1 MQKEVPVKKTG
12 SLSFISGILILF
24 MIAHFAHHF
33 LLTLLTP
40 LLPYVQKD
48 LILDNTQIGILS
60 SAFSIPYGL
69 SHIPFGWLTGR
80 VDSRLLILIGI
91 SGAAAAGLLVGLS
104 PTYILIV
111 VALVLLG
118 SVSGSYHPAS
128 APLVSASVDMKQRGR
143 ALGLHQ
149 IGGTFSHFLT
159 PIIAAGIATY
169 FGWRG
174 SFIILSIPTILFGI
188 LLYFVLGKM
197 TYAGKDSY
205 KHHGEAKKDD
215 ASFTFSW
222 GRIIS
227 FLILSVVGYTIITG
241 IIAFVAVFAVNQL
254 GTSKDVGA
262 WLLSLV
268 YSAGFWAGPLGGYLS
283 DRFGRVRVTLGAS
296 LLAGPIIYLLSQVSM
311 GIGVYLVLIGIGMSL
326 YLRMPVSEAFIISN
340 TTERN
345 RGTILGIYY
354 FGTRGGTGLLTP
366 LIGYLIDSSGYS
378 TTFLVSGVAMV
389 ILTLVS
395 SIFLWGRQD

>member
-1 MQKEVPVKKTG
+1 MPKEVPVKQAG
-12 SLSFISGILILF
+12 SLSFISGFLILIT
-24 MIAHFAHHF
+24 IAHFAHHF

-40 LLPYVQKD
+40 LLPYLQKD
-48 LILDNTQIGILS
+48 LMLDNTQIGILN

-69 SHIPFGWLTGR
+69 SHIPFGWLTDR

-111 VALVLLG
+111 AALILLG
-118 SVSGSYHPAS
+118 TVSGSYHPVS
-128 APLVSASVDMKQRGR
+128 APLVSASVDVKQRGR

-149 IGGTFSHFLT
+149 IGGTASHFLT

-188 LLYFVLGKM
+188 LLYFVLGRM
-197 TYAGKDSY
+197 NYAGKDNY
-205 KHHGEAKKDD
+205 QHHGEAKKDD

-241 IIAFVAVFAVNQL
+241 IIAFV
-254 GTSKDVGA
+254 
-262 WLLSLV
+262 V

-296 LLAGPIIYLLSQVSM
+296 LLAGPIIYLLSRVSM

-340 TTERN
+340 TTQRN
-345 RGTILGIYY
+345 RGTILGVYY
-354 FGTRGGTGLLTP
+354 FGTRGGTGLVAP
-366 LIGYLIDSSGYS
+366 VIGYLIDSYGYS
-378 TTFLVSGVAMV
+378 TTFLVCGAAMV
-389 ILTLVS
+389 VLTLVS
-395 SIFLWGRQD
+395 AIFLWGRQD